1 MYNASDAFHTAV
13 ANGEPQKALL
23 IFADAIFTD
32 SDLDVET
39 GIEMDDYFNTEND
52 LAIGQALS
60 NEIRFTIFNDDD
72 LLNDYEF
79 GDFTATIGARIST
92 GTYEDDARVI
102 AYDGDIP
109 WRGNTT
115 SPFVTRNGYA
125 VASQPGFPVHCI
137 AVYDDTV
144 YVFGNTNQ
152 YKAYALNGSAKSG
165 VTVNSFML
173 AKVSQ
178 WLGSG
183 ICFKNSTRILKTYR
197 DGQTET
203 YEFVPLGKFT
213 AKRPNVPDTDQ
224 IQFTCND
231 YMLRFDKDMPS
242 KEDLGLTYPTT
253 FSNLFVKLCEYADV
267 EYVTS
272 TFINSTAV
280 ITTEPKEFENVTM
293 RQVLQWL
300 AEAAAANL
308 RFNRDGRLTFD
319 WLRNTTQSYDENMY
333 EEYER
338 YWYKTTKVDKL
349 YNRSTSSG
357 TDTTYGDGEIGY
369 LIQDN
374 PLLKG
379 VT

>member
-1 MYNASDAFHTAV
+1 MYQASPAFHTAV

-32 SDLDVET
+32 SDLNVDV
-39 GIEMDDYFNTEND
+39 GIEMDDYFNTESD
-52 LAIGQALS
+52 IAIGQALS
-60 NEIRFTIFNDDD
+60 NEIRFTLFNDED
-72 LLNDYEF
+72 LLNSYEF

-92 GTYEDDARVI
+92 GTYEDDAQVI
-102 AYDGDIP
+102 TYDGDTP
-109 WRGNTT
+109 WRGSTGT
-115 SPFVTRNGYA
+115 PYLTRNGYA
-125 VASQPGFPVHCI
+125 VASQPSFPVRCI

-144 YVFGNTNQ
+144 YAFGASGQ
-152 YKAYALNGSAKSG
+152 CKAYTANGTVKTVAELNRFMTAKAASW
-165 VTVNSFML
+165 
-173 AKVSQ
+173 A
-178 WLGSG
+178 GSG
-183 ICFKNSTRILKTYR
+183 FCLKTANRNLKIYR

-213 AKRPNVPDTDQ
+213 AKRPNVPGVDE

-231 YMLRFDKDMPS
+231 FMMKFDKDMPS

-253 FSNLFVKLCEYADV
+253 FSNLFVKLCEYAGV
-267 EYVTS
+267 TYKTS

-308 RFNRDGRLTFD
+308 RFNRDGQLTFD
-319 WLRNTTQSYDENMY
+319 WLRNTSQSYDENMY

-338 YWYKTTKVDKL
+338 YWYKTTKVNKL
-349 YNRSTSSG
+349 YNRNTSSG
-357 TDTTYGDGEIGY
+357 TDTTYGNGEIGY